1 MEKWVAYF
9 LQERNGMKHYPLIFP
24 PHGCLVAG
32 NGFVARV
39 VIRGRCLLEET
50 SDDFF
55 SVLGVN
61 PGAVAGDGANTG
73 EAYHDFLEQ
82 VKINVFEIADEAA
95 DFAAFK
101 THVERFVN
109 QTNRPNEALWNAAV
123 ALVRAGEVDL
133 EGVRR
138 ERAESAPWVTVERV
152 AVEKDADS
160 EARAPES
167 SLNET
172 AAAHEDF
179 TVAA

>member
-1 MEKWVAYF
+1 
-9 LQERNGMKHYPLIFP
+9 MKHYPLIFP
-24 PHGCLVAG
+24 PHGSLVAG

-39 VIRGRCLLEET
+39 IIRGRCVLEET
-50 SDDFF
+50 SDEFF

-82 VKINVFEIADEAA
+82 VKINVFDIADEAT
-95 DFAAFK
+95 DFGDFK
-101 THVERFVN
+101 ARVERFVY

-138 ERAESAPWVTVERV
+138 EDAESAPRVSVERV
-152 AVEKDADS
+152 AVEKDADAES
-160 EARAPES
+160 LPPES

-172 AAAHEDF
+172 AATHEDF
-179 TVAA
+179 MLATVAA